1 MSTAAPDLLVA
12 TTTSAAEATAIG
24 WQGVAFAGLLVVVAV
39 LVSVQQRLGLQRS
52 LLEASLRA
60 LGQLLV
66 VGFGLRLLFAPDV
79 SILWSV
85 GWVAFMVLFAAWT
98 VTRRAPSVPGLLPRA
113 ALALGAAALVTLGTV
128 FGLGIFPFEPRY
140 LVPTAG
146 MMVGNTLQAGVL
158 VVRRVVDELT
168 EQRAEV
174 EARVALGQPWQQ
186 ASRRLLRRSLRDAL
200 TPQVETTRAVGL
212 VFLPGAM
219 TGLILGGVDPVDAV
233 LVQAAIMFLILGGT
247 AIVSVAL
254 QASITGQLFSDDDR
268 LVPLAR

>member
-1 MSTAAPDLLVA
+1 MIPVAANLLLA
-12 TTTSAAEATAIG
+12 TTSAVEATAIG
-24 WQGVAFAGLLVVVAV
+24 WQGVAVAGLLVVVAV
-39 LVSVQQRLGLQRS
+39 GVSMQQRLGLQRS
-52 LLEASLRA
+52 LAEASVRA

-66 VGFGLRLLFAPDV
+66 VGFGLRLLFAPGV

-113 ALALGAAALVTLGTV
+113 ALALGAAALITLGTV

-158 VVRRVVDELT
+158 VVRRVIDELT

-174 EARVALGQPWQQ
+174 EARVALGQPWRQ